1 MCGICGAFNFDRHR
15 AIESSTLKRMAQ
27 TIVHRGPD
35 DEGFYLWEN
44 VGLGMRRLSIID
56 LHTGQQP
63 VSNEDRTLWIV
74 YNGEI
79 YNYRELRDELAKRGH
94 VFRSRSDTETI
105 VHLFEEFG
113 SGCVQQLRGMYA
125 FALWDQR
132 RRRLLLARDRL
143 GIKPIYYTVT
153 GGSFVFAS
161 EIKALLDF
169 PGVRCEINRKVLP
182 EYLAFGYLAGA
193 DTFFDGVRCLPPG
206 HLLEIDE
213 SGEVR
218 VEQYWDVPLAAKDD
232 SHPSGY
238 YVQRYRELFEESVSA
253 HLISD
258 VPLGVLL
265 SGGLDSSAVAAVATR
280 QRGPLQTFSV
290 GYRETPYNE
299 LPYARA
305 VASHLGS
312 IHHEVLLGP
321 EEFFA
326 ALPKLVWH
334 EDKPLAWPSS
344 VSLYFVSKLAREHV
358 TVVLTGEG
366 SDETLAG
373 YERYALTVWNAR
385 LDGIYRK
392 FVPSALREWV
402 RGTIAGSNVLRGN
415 IRRKLQHTFV
425 GRNGRAWESLY
436 FDNFLCAFS
445 EQQQRALLAE
455 DAEAGAAYANSLAF
469 WNKSSGDILAQM
481 LYTDMKTYLVELLM
495 KQDRMSMATSLESR
509 VPFLDHVLVEYAA
522 QIPARLN
529 LGFVNGKR
537 ILKAAMKD
545 LLPKAILDRRKMGF
559 PTPWKSW
566 LTGSYS
572 QRVEQ
577 LLTEPRT
584 QARELFR
591 PETIQQMLW
600 EHRAGRH
607 DHADRLWRLLNL
619 ELWHRRFIDREAVV
633 HTAV

>member
-1 MCGICGAFNFDRHR
+1 MCWICGAFNFDRHR

-113 SGCVQQLRGMYA
+113 SGCVRQLRGMYA

-143 GIKPIYYTVT
+143 GIKPIYYTVA

-213 SGEVR
+213 SGQVR
-218 VEQYWDVPLAAKDD
+218 VEQYWDVPLSAKDD

-415 IRRKLQHTFV
+415 IRRKLQHTFA

-600 EHRAGRH
+600 EHSAGRH

-619 ELWHRRFIDREAVV
+619 ELWHRSFIDREAVV

>member
-1 MCGICGAFNFDRHR
+1 MCGICGAFNFDRSR

-169 PGVRCEINRKVLP
+169 PGVRCEINRKILP

-213 SGEVR
+213 SGDVR
-218 VEQYWDVPLAAKDD
+218 VEQYWDVPLSAKDD
-232 SHPSGY
+232 SQPSGY

-415 IRRKLQHTFV
+415 IRRKLQHTFA

-455 DAEAGAAYANSLAF
+455 DAEAGAAYANALAF
-469 WNKSSGDILAQM
+469 WNKSSGDILGQM